1 MIYLYIDKNTIKLLY
16 LKKTILGQQ
25 ETLYQQKTYSS
36 DLIENG
42 KIANIDLLASAIKEV
57 ISSSN
62 RPVNENQACLILPQE
77 FFSFFRTTVPSDI
90 AVSALNSFISD
101 KARSILS
108 VDNTDLASDFFIQ
121 ESENEKIVTYFGIN
135 QETLL
140 NLKQVMTLI
149 DFKINSIIPDTMA
162 YFKLFEKTLR
172 KEKKEMIFYAELGQA
187 VLSGYLFDSCG
198 LINDKKI
205 LIPYSE
211 TDKIADVLK
220 AKIDEITPDK
230 KKINRIIISG
240 ERSENIRQDTFTKS
254 VGVWTNPLKRIV
266 PTFYE
271 EYLKMLIPKDGK
283 AFPILTYDVCFGAF
297 IMSEEN
303 KSFSLLKNGI
313 VFNKNRNKVSLPKIK
328 MPKKE
333 VVLFISSFV
342 ISFLLFIF
350 ISKMRVDFKI
360 PNFFMAKK
368 NTVAITPTVVP
379 PTATPTPNFKKEE
392 VKIKI
397 LNGSG
402 VKGKATEIKEILR
415 EKGYVEILTDNADNF
430 DYIVTEI
437 KIKNDK
443 KQLGEIIKNDLKD
456 YVTSPKIIV
465 LDDKE
470 ASDAVIIFASD
481 FK

>member
-1 MIYLYIDKNTIKLLY
+1 MIYLYLDRNTVKLLY

-36 DLIENG
+36 DLIEKG
-42 KIANIDLLASAIKEV
+42 KITNIDLLASAIKEV

-62 RPVNENQACLILPQE
+62 KPVNENQVCLILPQE

-90 AVSALNSFISD
+90 AASALNSFISD
-101 KARSILS
+101 KARSILP

-121 ESENEKIVTYFGIN
+121 ESEQEKIVTYFGIN

-140 NLKQVMTLI
+140 NLKQAMTLI

-172 KEKKEMIFYAELGQA
+172 KEKKETILYAELGTDI
-187 VLSGYLFDSCG
+187 LSGYLFDSCG
-198 LINDKKI
+198 LIDDKKI
-205 LIPYSE
+205 SIKYSE
-211 TDKIADVLK
+211 EDKIADVLK
-220 AKIDEITPDK
+220 AKIDEIATDK

-240 ERSENIRQDTFTKS
+240 EKSDNIRQDTFTKS

-297 IMSEEN
+297 ILSEEN
-303 KSFSLLKNGI
+303 KNFSLLKNGI
-313 VFNKNRNKVSLPKIK
+313 NLNKNKVSLPKIK

-333 VVLFISSFV
+333 VWLFAGSFV
-342 ISFLLFIF
+342 ISFLLFVL
-350 ISKMRVDFKI
+350 ISKFGNNFKL
-360 PNFFMAKK
+360 PNFIAKK
-368 NTVAITPTVVP
+368 NIVTITPSPVP
-379 PTATPTPNFKKEE
+379 PSPTPTPNFKKEE

-402 VKGKATEIKEILR
+402 VRGKATEIKEILR
-415 EKGYVEILTDNADNF
+415 KKGYVEILTDNAENF
-430 DYIVTEI
+430 DYKITEI
-437 KIKNDK
+437 QVKKDK
-443 KQLGEIIKNDLKD
+443 SQLGEMVKNDLKD
-456 YVTSPKIIV
+456 YLTSPKITV

-470 ASDAVIIFASD
+470 TADLVLIFAAD

>member
-1 MIYLYIDKNTIKLLY
+1 MIYLYLDKNTIKLLY
-16 LKKTILGQQ
+16 LKKTLLGQQ
-25 ETLYQQKTYSS
+25 ETLYNQKTYESN
-36 DLIENG
+36 LFEKG
-42 KIANIDLLASAIKEV
+42 KITNVDLLASAIKEV

-62 RPVNENQACLILPQE
+62 KPVAENQISLILPQE

-90 AVSALNSFISD
+90 ATSALNSFISD
-101 KARSILS
+101 KARSILP
-108 VDNTDLASDFFIQ
+108 VDNTDLASDYFIQ
-121 ESENEKIVTYFGIN
+121 ESESEKVVTYFGIN

-140 NLKQVMTLI
+140 SIKQALTLI
-149 DFKINSIIPDTMA
+149 DLKIVSIFPDTMT

-172 KEKKEMIFYAELGQA
+172 KEKKETILYAELGNN

-198 LINDKKI
+198 LIDDKKI
-205 LIPYSE
+205 SIKYSE
-211 TDKIADVLK
+211 EEKVADVLK
-220 AKIDEITPDK
+220 TKIGEITTDK
-230 KKINRIIISG
+230 KKVNRIIISG
-240 ERSENIRQDTFTKS
+240 EKSDTIRQDTFTKS

-271 EYLKMLIPKDGK
+271 SYLKMLVPKDGK

-297 IMSEEN
+297 ILSEEN
-303 KSFSLLKNGI
+303 KSFSLLENGAYS
-313 VFNKNRNKVSLPKIK
+313 NRSKISLPRIG

-333 VVLFISSFV
+333 VFLFVGSFV
-342 ISFLLFIF
+342 ISFLLFVL
-350 ISKMRVDFKI
+350 ISKFGGNFKL
-360 PNFFMAKK
+360 PNFLAKK
-368 NTVAITPTVVP
+368 NIVTVTPTKAP
-379 PTATPTPNFKKEE
+379 PPPTPTPNFKKEE

-415 EKGYVEILTDNADNF
+415 KKGYVEILTDNADNF

-437 KIKNDK
+437 QVKSDK
-443 KQLGEIIKNDLKD
+443 KQLGEMIKDDLKD
-456 YVTSPKIIV
+456 YVTSPTLTV

-470 ASDAVIIFASD
+470 ASDLVLIFASD

>member
-1 MIYLYIDKNTIKLLY
+1 MIYLYIDRNTIKLLY

-25 ETLYQQKTYSS
+25 ETLYQQKTYGS
-36 DLIENG
+36 DLIDKG
-42 KIANIDLLASAIKEV
+42 KITNIDLLASAIKEV

-62 RPVNENQACLILPQE
+62 RPVNENQVCLILPQE

-90 AVSALNSFISD
+90 ATSALDSFISD
-101 KARSILS
+101 KARSILP

-140 NLKQVMTLI
+140 SLKQAMTLI
-149 DFKINSIIPDTMA
+149 DFKINSIIPDTIA

-172 KEKKEMIFYAELGQA
+172 KEKKETILYAELGPDI
-187 VLSGYLFDSCG
+187 LSGYLFDSCG
-198 LINDKKI
+198 LIDDKKI
-205 LIPYSE
+205 SIKYSE
-211 TDKIADVLK
+211 TDKIADILK
-220 AKIDEITPDK
+220 AKIDEIATDK
-230 KKINRIIISG
+230 KKVNRIIISG
-240 ERSENIRQDTFTKS
+240 EKSDNIRQDTFTKS

-283 AFPILTYDVCFGAF
+283 AFPILMYDVCFGAF
-297 IMSEEN
+297 ILSEEN
-303 KSFSLLKNGI
+303 KGFSLLKNGI
-313 VFNKNRNKVSLPKIK
+313 NLKKNKVSLPKIR

-333 VVLFISSFV
+333 ILLFVSSFL
-342 ISFLLFIF
+342 ISFLLFIL
-350 ISKMRVDFKI
+350 ISKSKINLKLPDFI
-360 PNFFMAKK
+360 TKK
-368 NTVAITPTVVP
+368 NVVTITPTIISP
-379 PTATPTPNFKKEE
+379 SPTPTPDFKKED

-402 VKGKATEIKEILR
+402 LKGKATEIKEILKN
-415 EKGYVEILTDNADNF
+415 KGYMDIVTGNADNF
-430 DYIVTEI
+430 DFKITEI
-437 KIKNDK
+437 QVKKDK
-443 KQLGEIIKNDLKD
+443 AQLGNMIKNDLKD
-456 YVTSPKIIV
+456 YVASPKITV

-470 ASDAVIIFASD
+470 AADLVLIFAAD

>member
-1 MIYLYIDKNTIKLLY
+1 MIYLYLDKNTIKLLY
-16 LKKTILGQQ
+16 LKKTLLGQQ
-25 ETLYQQKTYSS
+25 ETLYNQKTYESN
-36 DLIENG
+36 LFEKG
-42 KIANIDLLASAIKEV
+42 KITNVDLLASAIKEV

-62 RPVNENQACLILPQE
+62 KPVAENQISLILPQE

-90 AVSALNSFISD
+90 ATSALNSFISD
-101 KARSILS
+101 KARSILP
-108 VDNTDLASDFFIQ
+108 VDNTDLASDYFIQ
-121 ESENEKIVTYFGIN
+121 ESESEKVVTYFGIN

-140 NLKQVMTLI
+140 SIKQALTLI
-149 DFKINSIIPDTMA
+149 DLKIVSIFPDTMT

-172 KEKKEMIFYAELGQA
+172 KEKKETILYAELGNN

-198 LINDKKI
+198 LIDDKKI
-205 LIPYSE
+205 SIKYSE
-211 TDKIADVLK
+211 EEKVADVLK
-220 AKIDEITPDK
+220 TKIGEITTDK
-230 KKINRIIISG
+230 KKVNRIIISG
-240 ERSENIRQDTFTKS
+240 EKSDTIRQDTFTKS

-271 EYLKMLIPKDGK
+271 SYLKMLVPKDGK

-297 IMSEEN
+297 ILSEEN
-303 KSFSLLKNGI
+303 KSFSLLENGAYS
-313 VFNKNRNKVSLPKIK
+313 NRSKISLPRIG

-333 VVLFISSFV
+333 VFLFVGSFV
-342 ISFLLFIF
+342 ISFLLFVL
-350 ISKMRVDFKI
+350 ISKFGGNFKL
-360 PNFFMAKK
+360 PNFLAKK
-368 NTVAITPTVVP
+368 NIATVTPTKAP
-379 PTATPTPNFKKEE
+379 PPPTPTPNFKKEE

-415 EKGYVEILTDNADNF
+415 KKGYVEILTDNADNF

-437 KIKNDK
+437 QVKSDK
-443 KQLGEIIKNDLKD
+443 KQLGEMIKDDLKD
-456 YVTSPKIIV
+456 YVTSPTLTV

-470 ASDAVIIFASD
+470 ASDLVLIFASD

>member
-1 MIYLYIDKNTIKLLY
+1 MIYLYLDRNTIKLLY

-36 DLIENG
+36 DLIDKG
-42 KIANIDLLASAIKEV
+42 KITNIDLLASAIKEV

-62 RPVNENQACLILPQE
+62 RPVNENQICLILPQE

-90 AVSALNSFISD
+90 AASALNSFISD
-101 KARSILS
+101 KARSILP
-108 VDNTDLASDFFIQ
+108 VDNTDLASDFIIQ

-140 NLKQVMTLI
+140 SLKQAMTLI
-149 DFKINSIIPDTMA
+149 DFKINSIVPDTMA

-172 KEKKEMIFYAELGQA
+172 KEKKETIFYAELGPDI
-187 VLSGYLFDSCG
+187 LSGYLFDSCG
-198 LINDKKI
+198 LIDDKKI
-205 LIPYSE
+205 LIKYSE
-211 TDKIADVLK
+211 TDKIVDVLK
-220 AKIDEITPDK
+220 AKIDEIAADK

-240 ERSENIRQDTFTKS
+240 EKSDNIRQDTFTKS

-271 EYLKMLIPKDGK
+271 EYLRMLIPKDGK

-297 IMSEEN
+297 ILSEEN
-303 KSFSLLKNGI
+303 KSFSLLKKGI
-313 VFNKNRNKVSLPKIK
+313 NFNKNKVSLPGIK

-333 VVLFISSFV
+333 TVLFISSFV
-342 ISFLLFIF
+342 ISFLLFVL
-350 ISKMRVDFKI
+350 ISKFKI
-360 PNFFMAKK
+360 NFKLPDFMAKK
-368 NTVAITPTVVP
+368 NVILVTPTVAP
-379 PTATPTPNFKKEE
+379 PPPTPTPNFKKEE

-415 EKGYVEILTDNADNF
+415 KKGYVEILTDNADNF
-430 DYIVTEI
+430 DYTVTEI
-437 KIKNDK
+437 QVKNDK
-443 KQLGEIIKNDLKD
+443 KQLGEMMKNDLKD
-456 YVTSPKIIV
+456 YISSPKITV

-470 ASDAVIIFASD
+470 ASDLVLIFAAD

>member
-1 MIYLYIDKNTIKLLY
+1 MIYLYLDKNTIKLLY
-16 LKKTILGQQ
+16 LKKTLLGQQ
-25 ETLYQQKTYSS
+25 ETLYNQKTYESN
-36 DLIENG
+36 LFEKG
-42 KIANIDLLASAIKEV
+42 KITNVDLLASAIKEV

-62 RPVNENQACLILPQE
+62 KPVAENQISLILPQE

-90 AVSALNSFISD
+90 ATSALNSFISD
-101 KARSILS
+101 KARSILP
-108 VDNTDLASDFFIQ
+108 VDNTDLASDYFIQ
-121 ESENEKIVTYFGIN
+121 ESESEKVVTYFGIN

-140 NLKQVMTLI
+140 SIKQALTLI
-149 DFKINSIIPDTMA
+149 DLKIVSIFPDTMT

-172 KEKKEMIFYAELGQA
+172 KEKKETILYAELGNN

-198 LINDKKI
+198 LIDDKKI
-205 LIPYSE
+205 SIKYSE
-211 TDKIADVLK
+211 EEKVADVLK
-220 AKIDEITPDK
+220 TKIGEITTDK
-230 KKINRIIISG
+230 KKVNRIIISG
-240 ERSENIRQDTFTKS
+240 EKSDTIRQDTFTKS

-271 EYLKMLIPKDGK
+271 SYLKMLVPKDGK

-297 IMSEEN
+297 ILSEEN
-303 KSFSLLKNGI
+303 KSFSLLENGAYS
-313 VFNKNRNKVSLPKIK
+313 NRSKISLPRIG

-333 VVLFISSFV
+333 VFLFVGSFV
-342 ISFLLFIF
+342 ISFLLFVL
-350 ISKMRVDFKI
+350 ISKFGGNFKL
-360 PNFFMAKK
+360 PNFLAKK
-368 NTVAITPTVVP
+368 NIATVTPTKAP
-379 PTATPTPNFKKEE
+379 PPPTPTPNFKKEE

-415 EKGYVEILTDNADNF
+415 KKGYVEILTDNADNF

-437 KIKNDK
+437 QVKSDK
-443 KQLGEIIKNDLKD
+443 KQLGEMIKDDLKD
-456 YVTSPKIIV
+456 YVTSPKLTV

-470 ASDAVIIFASD
+470 VSDAIIIFATD

>member
-1 MIYLYIDKNTIKLLY
+1 MIYLYLDRNTIKLLY

-25 ETLYQQKTYSS
+25 ETLYCQKIYSS
-36 DLIENG
+36 DLIDKG
-42 KIANIDLLASAIKEV
+42 KVTNIDLLASAIKEV

-62 RPVNENQACLILPQE
+62 KPVNENQVCLILPQE

-90 AVSALNSFISD
+90 AASALNSFISD
-101 KARSILS
+101 KARSILP

-140 NLKQVMTLI
+140 SLKQAMTLI

-172 KEKKEMIFYAELGQA
+172 KEKKETILYAELGPDI
-187 VLSGYLFDSCG
+187 LSGYLFDSCG
-198 LINDKKI
+198 LIDDKKI
-205 LIPYSE
+205 SIKYSE
-211 TDKIADVLK
+211 EDKIADVLK
-220 AKIDEITPDK
+220 AKIDEITNDK

-240 ERSENIRQDTFTKS
+240 EKSDNIRQDTFTKS

-271 EYLKMLIPKDGK
+271 EYLKMIIPKDGK

-297 IMSEEN
+297 ILSEEN
-303 KSFSLLKNGI
+303 KSFSLLKNS
-313 VFNKNRNKVSLPKIK
+313 VNSNKNKISLPKIK

-333 VVLFISSFV
+333 VLLFASSFV
-342 ISFLLFIF
+342 VSFLLFIL
-350 ISKMRVDFKI
+350 ISKFKI
-360 PNFFMAKK
+360 NFKLPDFMAKK
-368 NTVAITPTVVP
+368 NVVTITPTVVP
-379 PTATPTPNFKKEE
+379 PTPTPTPNFKKEE

-402 VKGKATEIKEILR
+402 VKGKATEIKEILKN
-415 EKGYVEILTDNADNF
+415 KGYTEIVTDNAENF
-430 DYIVTEI
+430 YYKITEI
-437 KIKNDK
+437 QVKKDK
-443 KQLGEIIKNDLKD
+443 AQLADMVKNDLKD
-456 YVTSPKIIV
+456 YLTSPKV
-465 LDDKE
+465 TTLDDKE
-470 ASDAVIIFASD
+470 AADLVLIFAAD